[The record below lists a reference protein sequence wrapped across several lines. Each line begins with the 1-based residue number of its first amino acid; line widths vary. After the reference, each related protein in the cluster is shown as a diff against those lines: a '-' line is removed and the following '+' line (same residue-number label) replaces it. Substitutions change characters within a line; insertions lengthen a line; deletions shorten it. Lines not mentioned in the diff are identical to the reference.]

1 MPAASSIAVSWESDP
16 DKLEEM
22 IMKVLTLVVLVFACS
37 ISAAAQKTGQPDFQ
51 AMEKGAW
58 DAFSKGDGK
67 YFDSL
72 IADDGVVFNG
82 SALSSKA
89 DLVKEVN
96 SKPCDVKSYSFSN
109 FKVTTIDNDATLV
122 TYSATQDGTCGGQA
136 MPAKVMGSTIY
147 VKRNGKWL
155 AFYHQESPVT
165 GM

>member
-1 MPAASSIAVSWESDP
+1 M
-16 DKLEEM
+16 EER
-22 IMKVLTLVVLVFACS
+22 IMKVLTLVALLLTCS
-37 ISAAAQKTGQPDFQ
+37 ISAAAQKTAQPDFQ

-67 YFDSL
+67 YFDNL
-72 IADDGVVFNG
+72 LADDAVVFNG

-89 DLVKEVN
+89 QLVKEVS

-109 FKVTTIDNDATLV
+109 FKVTMIDNDAALV
-122 TYSATQDGTCGGQA
+122 TYSATQDGTCGGQP
-136 MPAKVMGSTIY
+136 MPAKVMSSTVY
-147 VKRNGKWL
+147 VKRNAKWL